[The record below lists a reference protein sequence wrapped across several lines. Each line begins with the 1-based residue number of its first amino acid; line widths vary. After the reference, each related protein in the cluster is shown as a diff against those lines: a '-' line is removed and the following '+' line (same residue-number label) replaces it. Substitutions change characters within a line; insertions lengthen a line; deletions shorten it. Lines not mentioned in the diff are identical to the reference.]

1 MFSKLL
7 EKFLVIIIFSTI
19 FLTLITSNEIKV
31 SCKNEKGENVDWF
44 YLYKLPAHYSTD
56 KTVDYDK
63 TGLRYMFITNAS
75 YEQWTLSSNRINET
89 SSITALT
96 LEPLIANPLVL
107 LLAYNDEYP
116 NGQVIFDGG
125 HTKGVIATDGHTGIW
140 LIHSVPKFPSLPKYE
155 YPSSGSHYG
164 QSFLCVTFNATEM
177 EKIGEQL
184 LFNEPNIY
192 YERVPVALSEKF
204 PHLEQAIRKE
214 WISME
219 PFNNILDLKSL
230 QGTIFKSFAKTSK
243 YNKELYE
250 DFVAPTLDTNL
261 LVETWRNGKGNFNS
275 NCTLND
281 NVYNIQAIE
290 FNNLNIQF
298 NTTQDHSKWAVSQ
311 SVGLK
316 FWRWRLPSTSNWICV
331 GDINRQQHQLLRGGG
346 VLCQQQKKVAKLYR
360 KLVER
365 YESCSK

>member
-1 MFSKLL
+1 MFLKLL
-7 EKFLVIIIFSTI
+7 VNFLVIILFCN
-19 FLTLITSNEIKV
+19 FLTLNASDEIKV
-31 SCKNEKGENVDWF
+31 SCKNEEGENVDWF

-63 TGLRYMFITNAS
+63 TGLRYMYLTNAS
-75 YEQWTLSSNRINET
+75 YEQWNLSSNRINET
-89 SSITALT
+89 SSMVALT
-96 LEPLIANPLVL
+96 LEPLVANPLVL
-107 LLAYNDEYP
+107 LLAYNDEFP

-125 HTKGVIATDGHTGIW
+125 HTKGVIATDGNTGIW

-155 YPSSGSHYG
+155 YPSTGAHYG
-164 QSFLCVTFNATEM
+164 QSFLCVTFNASEM

-192 YERVPVALSEKF
+192 YERVPVTLSEKF

-230 QGTIFKSFAKTSK
+230 QGINFKSFAKTSK

-275 NCTLND
+275 NCSLND

-290 FNNLNIQF
+290 FNKHNIQF

-331 GDINRQQHQLLRGGG
+331 GDINRQQHQLQRGGG
-346 VLCQQQKKVAKLYR
+346 VLCQQQKKLAKLYK
-360 KLVER
+360 KLVQR
-365 YESCSK
+365 YESCS